1 MKSIPIKRTIE
12 KVPGGMMIIPLF
24 IGCLLNS
31 FCPQVLDIG
40 GFTTALARNPNPFI
54 AMFLFIMGSNLTIK
68 AAPKALKKGVVI
80 TLTKFLVGT
89 GIGLLV
95 AKFFNDNLLGLS
107 SLAII
112 SAMTNSNGGL
122 YCALT
127 GEFGDETDIGAY
139 TVTTINDGPF
149 LTMVALGTA
158 GIAKIPYMSLVAVIV
173 PIILGMILGNLDP
186 EMREF
191 LTKGSDK
198 IIPFFAFGLGTG
210 LTIDML
216 IKGGIAG
223 IMLGLATT
231 FIGGLFNILADKVTG
246 GTGIA
251 GAAVSSTA
259 GNAVATPQAIATVDP
274 TIANIAAIATPQVA
288 GATLTTAICTPIL
301 TAWWAKRVKK
311 NNKESCKEEKS
322 S

>member
-68 AAPKALKKGVVI
+68 AAPKALKKG
-80 TLTKFLVGT
+80 
-89 GIGLLV
+89 
-95 AKFFNDNLLGLS
+95 
-107 SLAII
+107 
-112 SAMTNSNGGL
+112 
-122 YCALT
+122 
-127 GEFGDETDIGAY
+127 